1 MLLLSNLL
9 TYLLLIVVLKLIF
22 VLIVAFILILIIKK
36 INFFFFFFIPENEQ
50 AIDNEFGVA
59 NEIVDQDILS
69 VKKNQTNQP
78 IDSNP
83 SHKMKSDYVQSTDDS
98 KYEIIRRQN
107 DLFLC

>member
-1 MLLLSNLL
+1 M
-9 TYLLLIVVLKLIF
+9 KLIF
-22 VLIVAFILILIIKK
+22 VLIVAFILILFIKK
-36 INFFFFFFIPENEQ
+36 INFFFFFKKKDPFFIPENEK